1 MRVVGTIP
9 HPQIRITGFHM
20 NDKFIVKFEAGPM
33 EQTLKFAQEDVGGVE
48 AIQERLTDEILQRIV
63 ARFHEMMADAKVIAG
78 R

>member
-1 MRVVGTIP
+1 
-9 HPQIRITGFHM
+9 
-20 NDKFIVKFEAGPM
+20 M

-48 AIQERLTDEILQRIV
+48 AIQERLTDELLQRIV

>member
-9 HPQIRITGFHM
+9 HPQIRITVFHM
-20 NDKFIVKFEAGPM
+20 NDKYIVKFEAGAM

-48 AIQERLTDEILQRIV
+48 AIQERLTDELQQRIV
-63 ARFHEMMADAKVIAG
+63 ARFHEMMADVKVIVG